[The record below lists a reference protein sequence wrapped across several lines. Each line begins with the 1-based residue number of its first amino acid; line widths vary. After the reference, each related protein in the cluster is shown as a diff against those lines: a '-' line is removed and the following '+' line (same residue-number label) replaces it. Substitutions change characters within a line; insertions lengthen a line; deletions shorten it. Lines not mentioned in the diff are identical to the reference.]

1 MTYLEAAYTILKQS
15 GKPLHYKEITR
26 RALEQGFIEPRGL
39 TPEATMGSR
48 LYTDTKQEGSRF
60 VRTGRGLFGLAE
72 WKPSGL
78 EAQVADIRRRVRAEL
93 RRRLSRIPPTRFEA
107 LIADLLIQMGF
118 DENTV
123 QVTRHSSDGGIDI
136 TGVFRAAGI
145 THLHTAVQVK
155 RWKGSVGAKVVR
167 ELRGSL
173 EAHQHGIIITTGTFT
188 RAAREEAVA
197 PGKKSITLIDG
208 DTLVDLLIKH
218 RVGVVDRQV
227 TVIDLDEEWWGE
239 WDVASEQGEE
249 EPPPTPPPKPKGRRV
264 TGMRLFG
271 EDYPANSWR
280 SALIITCN
288 VLAARHGEV
297 FAQRAVTLRGRK
309 RPYIA
314 RTPAGM
320 FAPHQIPDT
329 SLWVETNF
337 SAKATQRLIQRLLT
351 LFGHSP
357 DAVEIYT
364 SDT

>member
-1 MTYLEAAYTILKQS
+1 MTYLEAAYAILKQS

-26 RALEQGFIEPRGL
+26 RALEQGLIEPRGL

-60 VRTGRGLFGLAE
+60 VRAGRGLFGLAE
-72 WKPSGL
+72 WEPSGL

-93 RRRLSRIPPTRFEA
+93 RRRLAHIPPDRFEA

-123 QVTRHSSDGGIDI
+123 QVTQRSSDGGIDV
-136 TGVFRAAGI
+136 TGVFRATGI

-208 DTLVDLLIKH
+208 EALVNLLIKH

-239 WDVASEQGEE
+239 WEVASEQGKE
-249 EPPPTPPPKPKGRRV
+249 EPPPTPRPTPKGRRV
-264 TGMRLFG
+264 TGMRLLG

-288 VLAARHGEV
+288 VLASRYGEDFAR
-297 FAQRAVTLRGRK
+297 RAVTLRGRK
-309 RPYIA
+309 RPHVA
-314 RTPAGM
+314 PTPEGM
-320 FAPHQIPDT
+320 TSPHRIPGT

-337 SAKATQRLIQRLLT
+337 NAKATQRLIHRLLA
-351 LFGHSP
+351 LFGHPP

-364 SDT
+364 SE